1 MFSKNQTFKYIIN
14 YFLICFL
21 SLGIVACSSSPVVRE
36 FPPSASPINEIS
48 FLEKDLSGA
57 QKKQVDLLS
66 PQNFKE
72 ASDSL
77 EKAKKLFLDG
87 KDSTKILHNIALG
100 KAYLFQANTIAEVAR
115 EKIEDVMIA
124 RQAALDVDAPTYSK
138 KAFMN
143 ADDELRKITK
153 DIEQNRTFSTARDQ
167 KSLQQK
173 YLSAEIESIK
183 EKNLRESRKII
194 SEAKKNGA
202 KKYAPRTLEI
212 AEKLYLSTE
221 AYVQANPH
229 NSEVIQSKAEET
241 KEAAYR
247 AYNLNRIAKDSS
259 KVSSEEMA
267 IIIEQERERANQNA
281 DQLSSVKDE
290 LQITQ
295 SALEKE
301 KETQSSLLL
310 TKEELASKN
319 EKLESQKIFNEKYE
333 RAVAEFD
340 PTEAEVYKQGEAL
353 LIRLKG
359 IQFPN
364 STSVIKNGSYTLL
377 SKVQKVLAD
386 FGSESDITIQGHT
399 DSLGKK
405 TKNHSLSVNR
415 AKAVK
420 DYLEANSGGI
430 DFKIETMGLSD
441 EKPIASNKTAAG
453 RAQNR
458 RVDIIIKPNF
468 LKI

>member
-1 MFSKNQTFKYIIN
+1 MFSKNQTSKKTIN
-14 YFLICFL
+14 YFLILIFA
-21 SLGIVACSSSPVVRE
+21 LGIAACSTTPVVRE
-36 FPPSASPINEIS
+36 LPPTASPVNEIAV
-48 FLEKDLSGA
+48 LEKDLNIA
-57 QKKQVDLLS
+57 QKKQIDLLS
-66 PQNFKE
+66 PHNFKE
-72 ASDSL
+72 ASSSL
-77 EKAKKLFLDG
+77 EKAKKLFLNG

-124 RQAALDVDAPTYSK
+124 RQAAIDVEAPTYNK

-143 ADDELRKITK
+143 ADNELLKITK
-153 DIEQNRTFSTARDQ
+153 DIEHNRTFSSAKDQ
-167 KSLQQK
+167 KTLQQK
-173 YLSAEIESIK
+173 YLDVEVDSIK
-183 EKNLRESRKII
+183 EKNLKESRKII
-194 SEAKKNGA
+194 AEAKKQGA

-212 AEKLYLSTE
+212 AEKLYLNTE
-221 AYVQANPH
+221 AYIQSNPH
-229 NSEVIQSKAEET
+229 NEDDIQSKAEET
-241 KEAAYR
+241 KKASYR
-247 AYNLNRIAKDSS
+247 AYNLNRIAKDTS

-267 IIIEQERERANQNA
+267 IIVEQERQRANQNA
-281 DQLSSVKDE
+281 DKLSSIKDE

-301 KETQSSLLL
+301 KDTQSSLLL
-310 TKEELASKN
+310 TKEELALQN
-319 EKLESQKIFNEKYE
+319 EKLESQKLFNEKYE
-333 RAVAEFD
+333 RAVAEFESN
-340 PTEAEVYKQGEAL
+340 EAEVYKQGEAL

-364 STSVIKNGSYTLL
+364 STSIIKSGSYPLL
-377 SKVQKVLAD
+377 SKVQKVLVD
-386 FGSESDITIQGHT
+386 FGSESEITIQGHT

-405 TKNHSLSVNR
+405 TKNLNLSVSR

-441 EKPIASNKTAAG
+441 EKPIATNKTPEG

-458 RVDIIIKPNF
+458 RVDIIIKPN
-468 LKI
+468 LIKI